1 MCDESQRVESAL
13 IEVGTTTFSGI
24 FLTKFIGVLV
34 LSFAHSRA
42 TRIYFFRTFFGFV
55 VFGGLHALI
64 ALPAVLLIFGDQ
76 FRPASNEPLVTKVM
90 HYEELLEENRQL
102 KAALA
107 NLELAQSAPDYKA
120 APSRLSGQAA
130 EL

>member
-24 FLTKFIGVLV
+24 FLTKFIGVRV

-76 FRPASNEPLVTKVM
+76 FRPASNEPLIQKM
-90 HYEELLEENRQL
+90 QQYEELVEENRQL

-107 NLELAQSAPDYKA
+107 NLELAQSTSPPTPA
-120 APSRLSGQAA
+120 GQKA